1 MLPTPLCGNWLTCVS
16 TSAAMFRWISL
27 FSRSVNYF
35 LIVMR
40 PPLRPPAGVGFA
52 K

>member
-1 MLPTPLCGNWLTCVS
+1 
-16 TSAAMFRWISL
+16 
-27 FSRSVNYF
+27 
-35 LIVMR
+35 MR